1 LSVSSHWKS
10 RNKGGSKKVEH
21 KKDLQPSVICQ
32 YFFRLFGY
40 LLFGNLAIIV
50 SVDWR
55 FASL

>member
-1 LSVSSHWKS
+1 VR